1 MFLQRLCGWFL
12 LCICYNTNELT
23 VTTLLSTSL
32 YLLHFFMFLNLKILK
47 RSFHYTSDNYMK
59 TSCKTDEITESEKK
73 AMWPVFAQ
81 IAGADGLP
89 KTHKIFEYFPKFR
102 PVIDTTNTTLLW
114 YFKVSTKPSEY
125 LSFFFFIWVFFHEH
139 SRFTGQQWKGEGI
152 YLTPLYHFHRFTD
165 T

>member
-59 TSCKTDEITESEKK
+59 TSCKIDEITESEKK

-125 LSFFFFIWVFFHEH
+125 LSFFFLSGFSFTNIHD
-139 SRFTGQQWKGEGI
+139 SRDSRGRGRVSI
-152 YLTPLYHFHRFTD
+152 
-165 T
+165 

>member
-12 LCICYNTNELT
+12 LCIYYNTNELT

-59 TSCKTDEITESEKK
+59 TSCKIDEITESEKK
-73 AMWPVFAQ
+73 AMRPVFAQ

-89 KTHKIFEYFPKFR
+89 KTHKLFEYFPKFR
-102 PVIDTTNTTLLW
+102 PIIDTTNTTYYGISKFRPNPLN
-114 YFKVSTKPSEY
+114 T
-125 LSFFFFIWVFFHEH
+125 FFFFLSGFSFTNIHD
-139 SRFTGQQWKGEGI
+139 SRDSRGRGRVSI
-152 YLTPLYHFHRFTD
+152 
-165 T
+165 